1 MTKEVAIS
9 YAKEIDA
16 ICCGKTDGYIII
28 ESVYNATGLEYDVLV
43 FDSYDEMKRF
53 IQTGHGFDY
62 LDDDVY
68 LYDDERIVSAFS
80 KSHLIIL

>member
-16 ICCGKTDGYIII
+16 ICCGKTDGYILI
-28 ESVYNATGLEYDVLV
+28 ESVYNASGLEYDVLV

-53 IQTGHGFDY
+53 IQTGYGYDY
-62 LDDDVY
+62 LDNGVS
-68 LYDDERIVSAFS
+68 LHDDERLVSAYS
-80 KSHLIIL
+80 KSHIVIL